1 MSTNINT
8 RRVIPVP
15 MTMTM
20 TMITMIMPRSAMAI
34 ITGMGIITAL

>member
-1 MSTNINT
+1 
-8 RRVIPVP
+8 

-20 TMITMIMPRSAMAI
+20 ITITITITMIMPRSAMAI